1 MVNPILGTLT
11 YNLPL
16 EGSVIDFEAM
26 EAEFSEN
33 PETL

>member
-1 MVNPILGTLT
+1 MVNPMLGTLA
-11 YNLPL
+11 YNLSID
-16 EGSVIDFEAM
+16 GSVVDFEAM